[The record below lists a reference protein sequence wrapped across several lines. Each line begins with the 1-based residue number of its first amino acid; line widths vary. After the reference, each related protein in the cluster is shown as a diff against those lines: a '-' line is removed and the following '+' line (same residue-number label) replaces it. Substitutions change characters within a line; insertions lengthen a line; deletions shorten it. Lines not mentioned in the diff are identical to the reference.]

1 MDKENAIKLINK
13 YINRLKYNKIDI
25 QSVYLFGSFAKGIN
39 SKYSDID
46 LALILDDYM
55 NDFDMQIKL
64 MTLRKGDETIIEPHI
79 FKKNEFDKKNPFVN
93 EIINSGIEIKI
104 N

>member
-13 YINRLKYNKIDI
+13 YINRLKYNKINI
-25 QSVYLFGSFAKGIN
+25 QSAYLFGSFAKGIN

-64 MTLRKGDETIIEPHI
+64 MTLRKGNETIIEPHV
-79 FKKNEFDKKNPFVN
+79 FEKNEFDKNNPFVN
-93 EIINSGIEIKI
+93 EIINSGIKIEI